1 MNMDDLPE
9 QLEELFD
16 RARAL
21 LDHQINR
28 SRATLEKVNA
38 EKASA
43 QNALADLQAQCKEA
57 KADLDR
63 SREYLHRASTLAQL
77 DREIEKARTELE
89 RLNHETAKAA
99 KALEAVTKKRAE
111 VEAQTVALEN
121 SARQATAERCRAQE
135 MLEQVKTK
143 VRSITLAA

>member
-63 SREYLHRASTLAQL
+63 SREYLARASTLAAL
-77 DREIEKARTELE
+77 DREIEKDRAELAQ
-89 RLNHETAKAA
+89 LNAATAKEGA
-99 KALEAVTKKRAE
+99 ALEALVKQRTA
-111 VEAQTVALEN
+111 AQAHVVALEN
-121 SARQATAERCRAQE
+121 DARQATAERCRAQE
-135 MLEQVKTK
+135 MIAQMRKQLGV
-143 VRSITLAA
+143 VSP